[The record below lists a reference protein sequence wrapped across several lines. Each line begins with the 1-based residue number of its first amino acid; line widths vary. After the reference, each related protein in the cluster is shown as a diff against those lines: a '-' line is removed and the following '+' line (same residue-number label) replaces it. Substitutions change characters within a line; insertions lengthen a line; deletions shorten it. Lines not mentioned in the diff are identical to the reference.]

1 MRKRILL
8 TLGLSLLLG
17 LFAGSAASA
26 QTPGKLYDVD
36 LSIPGATVSSF
47 TAALTGLTGVL
58 FSYETDL
65 ASKALGNVSIKQS
78 QASLES
84 ILTRA
89 FSGKGIAW
97 KVVNRTVVL
106 TAEQQTQ
113 DKVAQVSGRV
123 VDANGDPL
131 PGAGVMIQGTT
142 RGTTTDADG
151 RYLGII
157 HIHDILREGII

>member
-17 LFAGSAASA
+17 LFAGPAATA
-26 QTPGKLYDVD
+26 QTQGKLYDVD

-47 TAALTGLTGVL
+47 TAALTGQTGVL

-65 ASKALGNVSIKQS
+65 ASKSLGNISIKQS

-97 KVVNRTVVL
+97 SIPLSGAVG
-106 TAEQQTQ
+106 
-113 DKVAQVSGRV
+113 VAIYQFLSDYREGQIEPARK
-123 VDANGDPL
+123 NE
-131 PGAGVMIQGTT
+131 
-142 RGTTTDADG
+142 RGTNV
-151 RYLGII
+151 
-157 HIHDILREGII
+157 